1 MVMYAD
7 DTTLYCSLGDLS
19 EDIINTELTKVSE
32 WLAANKLSLNVKKT
46 KCMVF
51 HRPQRKVTYPEI
63 KINNILIERV
73 SEFNFL
79 GITFNSNLK
88 WHTHINYITKKITG
102 IVGLLWR
109 IKYLYPMTV
118 LRMLYNSLI
127 LPHLSYGILT
137 WGAKISMD
145 DKLHL
150 IQKRYLRII
159 SNSSYIAH
167 TEPICKDL
175 RIISLPDMYSV
186 AMWKFY
192 YKYPAYVVESDIVAI
207 RSPKHVLSNFYTCT
221 VKMFNQEFTSSEQ
234 AYQWRFA
241 KYVELDDITAEI
253 MASRTPAEAKDIASR
268 IPRHLHRDWH
278 SFKHC
283 VMREVL
289 HAKADSCPRF
299 KQELIQ
305 TGDRKLVEATR
316 DLFWASGL
324 SPKESA
330 STQPGYYPGLNQL
343 GRVLERVRH
352 ELTEEEARIE
362 ALNGDE
368 AEKQKQPPQS
378 VRHSTVT
385 RASNDS
391 TQRTRDDPTIQAP
404 DHSARL
410 ATDDLIIQAPDNSDR
425 DEADVSTI
433 LAPDNTGRH
442 NPDDPTIQAPDDP
455 ARHALSNPTNHVPD
469 DPALHVPDDPTINV
483 PDNPT
488 KHVPDDLTEPAP
500 DAMTSPPL
508 IDAIEN
514 PSNTSDMIIT
524 DSDSSCSELDISGV
538 TKLESTPESAVCSGA
553 TDAVPKHR
561 PILKP
566 HGRKNVKDSTGSN
579 LVQTTLSSFLG
590 KMISKRKLTPGK
602 ETDTTQ
608 ENSKSQPNDT

>member
-1 MVMYAD
+1 MYIVHHELP
-7 DTTLYCSLGDLS
+7 DTKRY
-19 EDIINTELTKVSE
+19 TELDMCQLIDEIVPNQTVASLLFKDVWTI
-32 WLAANKLSLNVKKT
+32 WLKSQDAHRKLVDLKSIVVGNVRVELHADYPLQKPIPNEKLTFRDLPFWISNDEILDYLEHFGIVAKTGVISARLRDGQNKLTKFYSGDRFIYVKGNMSQT
-46 KCMVF
+46 LHSTALINYCTCRVF
-51 HRPQRKVTYPEI
+51 HKSQDVGCSRCRRTGHTALEI
-63 KINNILIERV
+63 D
-73 SEFNFL
+73 
-79 GITFNSNLK
+79 T
-88 WHTHINYITKKITG
+88 
-102 IVGLLWR
+102 
-109 IKYLYPMTV
+109 
-118 LRMLYNSLI
+118 
-127 LPHLSYGILT
+127 
-137 WGAKISMD
+137 
-145 DKLHL
+145 
-150 IQKRYLRII
+150 
-159 SNSSYIAH
+159 
-167 TEPICKDL
+167 C
-175 RIISLPDMYSV
+175 
-186 AMWKFY
+186 
-192 YKYPAYVVESDIVAI
+192 PAYVVESDIVAI

-241 KYVELDDITAEI
+241 KYVELDDIAAEI